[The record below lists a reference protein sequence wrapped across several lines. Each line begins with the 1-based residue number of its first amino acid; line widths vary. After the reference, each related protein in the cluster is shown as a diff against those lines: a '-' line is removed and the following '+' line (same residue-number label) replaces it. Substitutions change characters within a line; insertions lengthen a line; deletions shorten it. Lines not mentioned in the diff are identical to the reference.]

1 MTIPFNYTFFEFARA
16 KNLDNE
22 TLEKVEEYVL
32 QRIEKEEDD
41 YDEDL
46 DDLRDEMWNLEM
58 ERDDAFSIIDDVKDI
73 ANDMEE
79 SFEDRI
85 NKIQIKL
92 ENI

>member
-1 MTIPFNYTFFEFARA
+1 MTVPANYTFFEFART

-32 QRIEKEEDD
+32 QRIDEAEDD
-41 YDEDL
+41 YNRDV
-46 DDLRDEMWNLEM
+46 DDARDAMWEAEL

-92 ENI
+92 ENV

>member
-1 MTIPFNYTFFEFARA
+1 MTVPYNYPFFEFARA
-16 KNLDNE
+16 KNLDDE

-32 QRIEKEEDD
+32 QRIDESEDD
-41 YDEDL
+41 YNRDV
-46 DDLRDEMWNLEM
+46 DDARDAMWEAEI

>member
-1 MTIPFNYTFFEFARA
+1 MTVPYNYPFFEFARA
-16 KNLDNE
+16 KNLDDE

-32 QRIEKEEDD
+32 QRIEQEK
-41 YDEDL
+41 DEFHDDL
-46 DDLRDEMWNLEM
+46 DNLRDEMWNAEM